1 MQMLSRVLSASII
14 GIDAYPV
21 EVEIDITSRG
31 LPHFS
36 MVGLPDAAVKESKDR
51 VRAALKNIGFNFPL
65 KQITVN
71 LAPADLKKEGSSF
84 DLPIAVGIIAAEGI
98 LGPDSIDRFLFTGEL
113 SLDGRIKPVKGAL
126 SMALRAKEL
135 GLKGVILP
143 EENASEAA
151 VVKDMAIFGIRSL
164 PEVIDFLRD
173 SSIRQPFDVDVQQA
187 MEENSIYEDDFFE
200 VKGQEHAKRA
210 LEVAASGSHNVLMI
224 GPPGSGKTM
233 LARRLPTILPGMT
246 FDEAL
251 EVTRIH
257 SVVGLLRDG
266 QSLLAIRPFRSPHH
280 TISEVALI
288 GGGQIPKP
296 GEVSL
301 AHNGV
306 LFLDELPEFKR
317 NVLEVLRQPLENAE
331 VTVSRAIAS
340 ITYPAGFMLV
350 AAMNPCPCG
359 YLGDSRHQCTCTP
372 SQIHRYRHKV
382 SGPLL
387 DRIDIHIEVPAV
399 PYKEL
404 STEYSGERSGEIR
417 KRVITARD
425 IQLERFRDDRKVY
438 SNGQMKTRHIKKYC
452 KLKPEA
458 QNLLEVAMHKLALS
472 ARAYTRILKLSRT
485 IADLEAAEE
494 IHPHHISEAIQY
506 RTLDRGMF

>member
-1 MQMLSRVLSASII
+1 MLSNILSASII

-21 EVEIDITSRG
+21 EVEVDITSRG

-36 MVGLPDAAVKESKDR
+36 MVGLPDAAVKESRDR
-51 VRAALKNIGFNFPL
+51 VRAALKNIGFHFPL

-84 DLPIAVGIIAAEGI
+84 DLPIAVGIITAEGI
-98 LGPDSIDRFLFTGEL
+98 LEPASPSGYLFTGEL
-113 SLDGRIKPVKGAL
+113 SLNGAIKPVRGAL
-126 SMALRAKEL
+126 SMAIKAREL
-135 GLKGVILP
+135 GLKGIILP
-143 EENASEAA
+143 EENAPEAA
-151 VVKDMAIFGIRSL
+151 VVKGISAFGMKSL
-164 PEVIDFLRD
+164 PDVIEFLKNGNTTL
-173 SSIRQPFDVDVQQA
+173 PFVTNAQKTL
-187 MEENSIYEDDFFE
+187 EENSAYEDDFLE

-210 LEVAASGSHNVLMI
+210 FEVAAAGSHNILMI

-233 LARRLPTILPGMT
+233 LAKRLSTILPGMT

-251 EVTRIH
+251 ETTKIH
-257 SVVGLLRDG
+257 SVAGLLRNG
-266 QSLLAIRPFRSPHH
+266 QSLLALRPFRAPHH
-280 TISEVALI
+280 TISDVALI

-301 AHNGV
+301 GHHGV

-317 NVLEVLRQPLENAE
+317 NVIEVLRQPLENGE
-331 VTVSRAIAS
+331 VTVSRAVAS
-340 ITYPAGFMLV
+340 ITYPASFMLL

-359 YLGDSRHQCTCTP
+359 YFGDSRHQCTCTHG
-372 SQIHRYRHKV
+372 QVHRYRHKV

-404 STEYSGERSGEIR
+404 SNESVGEKSDDIR
-417 KRVITARD
+417 QRVVAARN
-425 IQLERFRDDRKVY
+425 IQLERFQNDRRIY
-438 SNGQMKTRHIKKYC
+438 ANGQMKTRHIKKYC
-452 KLKPEA
+452 TLKPDA
-458 QNLLEVAMHKLALS
+458 QALLDTAMQKLGLS

-485 IADLEAAEE
+485 IADLDASED
-494 IHPHHISEAIQY
+494 IHSHHVSEAIQY
-506 RTLDRGMF
+506 RTLDRGVY